1 MTIIDAQSGS
11 SFRCDVA
18 VSGEVIIIKDIRNY
32 KNNKILFSKFCLN
45 TGEMERT
52 KSLVKV
58 RRLEHFDCT
67 SLSLI

>member
-18 VSGEVIIIKDIRNY
+18 VSGKAAIKDIRNY
-32 KNNKILFSKFCLN
+32 KNNKIIFSKFCLN
-45 TGEMERT
+45 TGEIRRT

-67 SLSLI
+67 GLSLI